1 MLPFPIEPRAART
14 AVKDLPGTPERRKSS
29 FAASPMR
36 STSDDLPRR
45 PRRVRPCS
53 RRRDGITD
61 EIQVSRAHPFSAS
74 LKQTNSP
81 EGNRRVAASYH
92 PAEEDGE
99 SALLVVMRKVKS
111 DPMGPRL
118 E

>member
-81 EGNRRVAASYH
+81 RGTGGSPRRIT
-92 PAEEDGE
+92 P
-99 SALLVVMRKVKS
+99 RKKMVNLPS
-111 DPMGPRL
+111 WS
-118 E
+118 